1 MRVFLLVVALA
12 LAVSAATRCAPQPA
26 GPGGMPGD
34 WGAPQRGMG
43 GRLAGRPMDPD
54 RPVAEQLK
62 CDDPSCGCRRF
73 MGPHCVDREECDC
86 EPWDGRHAGRVRV
99 SGE

>member
-12 LAVSAATRCAPQPA
+12 LAVSAATRCAPRPA

-34 WGAPQRGMG
+34 WGAAQVGEG
-43 GRLAGRPMDPD
+43 GSAGKPMDPD
-54 RPVAEQLK
+54 RPVAAQAK

-73 MGPHCVDREECDC
+73 MQPHCLDRGDCVC
-86 EPWDGRHAGRVRV
+86 EPWDGRHAGRVRA